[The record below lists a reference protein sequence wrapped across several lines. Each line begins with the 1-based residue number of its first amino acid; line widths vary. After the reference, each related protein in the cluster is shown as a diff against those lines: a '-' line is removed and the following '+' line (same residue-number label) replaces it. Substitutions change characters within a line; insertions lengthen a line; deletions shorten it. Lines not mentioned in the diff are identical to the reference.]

1 MNELVTVRKKVYEQR
16 RDAIDKNKTKIRWKD
31 KIIKMYLNDLL
42 MKDDRYILTMIG
54 KNSIRV
60 DYLKDSLK
68 NITIHQLL
76 VSSWTGII
84 TRSNNK
90 KLFDVLYL
98 TIRMINE

>member
-1 MNELVTVRKKVYEQR
+1 MNELVTVRKKIYRQKKDPV
-16 RDAIDKNKTKIRWKD
+16 DKDKTKIRWSD
-31 KIIKMYLNDLL
+31 KIVKMYLNDLL
-42 MKDDRYILTMIG
+42 MSDRYVLTMIG

-68 NITIHQLL
+68 NITVHQLL
-76 VSSWTGII
+76 VISWTGII

>member
-1 MNELVTVRKKVYEQR
+1 MNELVTVRKKIYRQKKDPV
-16 RDAIDKNKTKIRWKD
+16 DKDKTKIRWSD
-31 KIIKMYLNDLL
+31 KIVKMYLNDLL
-42 MKDDRYILTMIG
+42 MRDRYVLTMIG

-60 DYLKDSLK
+60 DYLKNSLK

-76 VSSWTGII
+76 VISWTGII